1 MNTSRAFTLFELLVV
16 LAIVSLMIALV
27 PPMLAGLGPGA
38 ESRGAA
44 RQLAAGL
51 RLARNTAIT
60 RQRETRLIVDLEQRH
75 FQVSGQQRK
84 VSLPAQVVIK
94 LYTAQAELLDG
105 TTGSI
110 RFFPDGSATGG
121 HITLGDDA
129 RVAYQV
135 NVDWLTGRIT
145 VAEPAPS

>member
-1 MNTSRAFTLFELLVV
+1 M

-27 PPMLAGLGPGA
+27 PPMLASIGPGA

-60 RQRETRLIVDLEQRH
+60 RQREARLVVDLEQRH
-75 FQVSGQQRK
+75 FQVSGHQRR
-84 VSLPAQVVIK
+84 VSLPAQVVIQ
-94 LYTAQAELLDG
+94 LYTAQAELLDA

-121 HITLGDDA
+121 HITLGVDG

-145 VAEPAPS
+145 IVEPAPS